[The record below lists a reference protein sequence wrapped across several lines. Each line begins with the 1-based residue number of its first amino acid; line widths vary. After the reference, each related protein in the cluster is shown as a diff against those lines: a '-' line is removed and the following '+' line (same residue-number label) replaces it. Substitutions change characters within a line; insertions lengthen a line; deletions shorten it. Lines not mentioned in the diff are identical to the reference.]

1 MTTSLLPDRTVIVE
15 ADANH
20 REAIYRARHEVYALE
35 LGQHQPNAEGLLR
48 DRLDDVNGY
57 IVAVRGG
64 TLAAFVSITPPGD
77 HGYSI
82 DKYFERGAVPFEI
95 GAGTYEIRLLT
106 VLKEHRDSDLAATLM
121 VAAFRW
127 IEARGGTKVVA
138 IGRDEVAGMYVRGG
152 MLPTGLSVSSGAVN
166 FELMH
171 ADVAQVRSDFDALE
185 PVVAS
190 IEQSVE
196 WALHVPLRKPAACF
210 HGGESFDAIGTGF
223 DDIGR
228 HRDVINADV
237 LDAWFPPAPAVVSAL
252 DDELP
257 WLLRTSPPVDCS
269 GLVAAI
275 AAARDLETASILPG
289 AGSSDL
295 IFRALPRWLSRD
307 SRVLLLDPTY
317 GEYAH
322 VLEKV
327 IACQVERVPLARS
340 TGYRADLA
348 QLARMVAA
356 GPDLVI
362 LVNPNSPTGQF
373 ITAEEIGDLLSAAPP
388 STRFWVDETYVDY
401 VGESVEP
408 LVRQH
413 DNLIVCKSMSKAYA
427 LSGAR
432 VAYLAAGPHQLEDL
446 RAHTPPWVIGLPSQ
460 VAATRALESP
470 AYYTARWSE
479 TARLR
484 EALADG
490 LRRLGWDVVP
500 GCANFL
506 LAHVPDQ
513 GPAVAEILALARSQG
528 LYLRDARNMGS
539 AVDDRA
545 LRIAV
550 KDAETNQRMLAI
562 LSDIT
567 THDPAEG
574 LI

>member
-1 MTTSLLPDRTVIVE
+1 MTTSLLPNRAVIIE
-15 ADANH
+15 ADADH

-48 DRLDDVNGY
+48 DRLDEVNRY
-57 IVAVRGG
+57 IVATRGG
-64 TLAAFVSITPPGD
+64 TLAAFVSITPPGA

-82 DKYFERGAVPFEI
+82 DKYFEREALPFEL
-95 GAGTYEIRLLT
+95 GSGTYEIRLLT

-127 IEARGGTKVVA
+127 IEARGGRKVVA

-171 ADVAQVRSDFDALE
+171 ADVAQVRADFDALE
-185 PVVAS
+185 PVVAA

-210 HGGESFDAIGTGF
+210 HGGESIDAIGTAF
-223 DDIGR
+223 DDLGR

-237 LDAWFPPAPAVVSAL
+237 LDAWFPPAPAVISAL
-252 DDELP
+252 EQELP
-257 WLLRTSPPVDCS
+257 WLLRTSPPVDCV
-269 GLVAAI
+269 GLIAAI
-275 AAARDLETASILPG
+275 ATARGLATASILPG

-295 IFRALPRWLSRD
+295 IFRALPRWLSR
-307 SRVLLLDPTY
+307 SSHVLLLDPTY

-322 VLEKV
+322 VLEQV
-327 IACQVERVPLARS
+327 IGCRVDRMPLDRS
-340 TGYRADLA
+340 TGYRLDLA
-348 QLARMVAA
+348 QLGELIAN

-373 ITAEEIGDLLSAAPP
+373 ITADEIGHLLEAAPP
-388 STRFWVDETYVDY
+388 STRVWVDETYIDY
-401 VGESVEP
+401 VGESVEL

-432 VAYLAAGPHQLEDL
+432 VAYLAASPHQLEEL
-446 RAHTPPWVIGLPSQ
+446 RALTPPWVIGLPSQ

-470 AYYTARWSE
+470 DYYAARWSD
-479 TARLR
+479 TNQLR
-484 EALADG
+484 EELADG
-490 LRRLGWDVVP
+490 LRSLGWDVVP

-506 LAHVPDQ
+506 LAHLPDQ
-513 GPAVAEILALARSQG
+513 GPAAAEILSHARDRG
-528 LYLRDARNMGS
+528 LYLRDARNMGN
-539 AVDDRA
+539 AVGDRT

-550 KDAETNQRMLAI
+550 KDAATNARMIAI
-562 LSDIT
+562 LSDLDAT
-567 THDPAEG
+567 APG
-574 LI
+574 

>member
-1 MTTSLLPDRTVIVE
+1 MTTSLLPNRAVIIE
-15 ADANH
+15 ADADH

-48 DRLDDVNGY
+48 DRLDEVNRY
-57 IVAVRGG
+57 IVATRGG
-64 TLAAFVSITPPGD
+64 TLAAFVSITPPGA

-82 DKYFERGAVPFEI
+82 DKYFEREALPFEL
-95 GAGTYEIRLLT
+95 GSGTYEIRLLT

-127 IEARGGTKVVA
+127 IEARGGRKVVA

-171 ADVAQVRSDFDALE
+171 ADVAQVRADFDALE
-185 PVVAS
+185 PVVAA

-210 HGGESFDAIGTGF
+210 HGGESFDAIGTAF
-223 DDIGR
+223 DDLGR

-237 LDAWFPPAPAVVSAL
+237 LDAWFPPAPAVISAL
-252 DDELP
+252 EQELP
-257 WLLRTSPPVDCS
+257 WLLRTSPPVDCV
-269 GLVAAI
+269 GLIAAI
-275 AAARDLETASILPG
+275 ATARGLATASILPG

-295 IFRALPRWLSRD
+295 IFRALPRWLSR
-307 SRVLLLDPTY
+307 SSHVLLLDPTY

-322 VLEKV
+322 VLEQV
-327 IACQVERVPLARS
+327 IGCRVDRMPLDRS
-340 TGYRADLA
+340 TGYRLDLA
-348 QLARMVAA
+348 QLGELIAN

-373 ITAEEIGDLLSAAPP
+373 ITADEIDHLLEAAPP
-388 STRFWVDETYVDY
+388 STRVWVDETYIDY

-432 VAYLAAGPHQLEDL
+432 VAYLVASPHQLEEL
-446 RAHTPPWVIGLPSQ
+446 RALTPPWVIGLPSQ

-470 AYYTARWSE
+470 DYYAARWRD
-479 TARLR
+479 TNQLR
-484 EALADG
+484 EELADG
-490 LRRLGWDVVP
+490 LRSLGWDVVP

-506 LAHVPDQ
+506 LAHLPDQ
-513 GPAVAEILALARSQG
+513 GPAAAEILSHARDRG
-528 LYLRDARNMGS
+528 LYLRDARNMGN
-539 AVDDRA
+539 AVGDRT

-550 KDAETNQRMLAI
+550 KDAATNARMIAI
-562 LSDIT
+562 LSDLDAT
-567 THDPAEG
+567 APG
-574 LI
+574 